1 LNGIRFVPEVTQETS
16 QQLMEV
22 DHMAKRNNGTARN
35 HFGFLLGCCGAAAL
49 VLTVSGAQGRS
60 VAARSVSE
68 AASQAGASQTAK
80 PSLAG
85 TWKLN
90 KDQSDDP
97 RQKMQQAMRNS
108 GGNQGEGNGNG
119 SAANGGARP
128 GRGGGGQAGGMM
140 NEFAQLTVTQLDAN
154 VKITGASGRV
164 LATTAPPDSTADSK
178 SDSNASNGGGQ
189 RGDWRRPPVAQWQ
202 GSQLVTTGRGFGG
215 GDGTTRTYE
224 LSPDG
229 KQLYVTTKIMNER
242 LTEPVSYR
250 LVYDSDKSGG
260 SNQ

>member
-1 LNGIRFVPEVTQETS
+1 
-16 QQLMEV
+16 
-22 DHMAKRNNGTARN
+22 MAKKTGRN
-35 HFGFLLGCCGAAAL
+35 HFRFLLGCCGAAAL
-49 VLTVSGAQGRS
+49 ILTASGLAGQS
-60 VAARSVSE
+60 AAARQASE
-68 AASQAGASQTAK
+68 PASQAAPAQAAK

-97 RQKMQQAMRNS
+97 RQKMQQVMGNS

-119 SAANGGARP
+119 GAANGGGRP
-128 GRGGGGQAGGMM
+128 GRGPGGPGGPGGMM
-140 NEFAQLTVTQLDAN
+140 TEWAQLTVTQLDAN
-154 VKITGASGRV
+154 VKITGASGRL
-164 LATTAPPDSTADSK
+164 LATTTPPDPSADSK
-178 SDSNASNGGGQ
+178 GDADASNANGGGQ
-189 RGDWRRPPVAQWQ
+189 GGPRHTPPVAQWQ
-202 GSQLVTTGRGFGG
+202 GNQLVAAGRG
-215 GDGTTRTYE
+215 GTTRTFE

-229 KQLYVTTKIMNER
+229 KQLIITTKIMNER